1 MEKVDNGKSTRNPVQ
16 WASVNLFDS
25 LEDRKKNNMNN
36 MSRILTVR
44 KKENKQD
51 ENGERS
57 HAQRLKSI

>member
-1 MEKVDNGKSTRNPVQ
+1 
-16 WASVNLFDS
+16 
-25 LEDRKKNNMNN
+25 MNN